1 MLQLRK
7 EELEKIDTEGVL
19 QLKELAAPVLKRRKE
34 LYQRYT
40 RKRNPL
46 AIMGAPG
53 PEEQRGVPFEYYI
66 ATIVQGYLGGK
77 APLYRV
83 SKRSGDNVPGWLQ
96 QDQDDS
102 GGMPDEEYV
111 QQYTD
116 VIDYI
121 RRYNDDGATFTEL
134 IHDYIITGAAYLYI
148 YQNQAKEIV
157 YTRSD
162 SLQTISIYDYNSPAN
177 QIGSLRVWEQSD
189 LGGSV
194 RPYTELIIPRG
205 QGYVKQ
211 LYVDE
216 GVGLG
221 LKEETP
227 IYWED
232 IPFVSFEQPDGIA
245 VFEAAIQP
253 IELYEQLVN
262 NLANMT
268 KYNDRDAKLLIY
280 GYDDAGP
287 AGSPERNRLDNELQ
301 MARTIFVG
309 EGGKVEWLLKQ
320 VDYAGTL
327 EVSRNLHDLI
337 TMLTGVPNL
346 TDEAFSNADNASALG
361 YKLYALDQYSA
372 IADRV
377 FRKGYLRLWE
387 IITARLNQLADPLN
401 RGKKVFDFRD
411 ISVVMQRNIPTDRDK
426 NIDRAV
432 KLKESQL
439 TSHQTALDE
448 AGLELDALEELG
460 RLEEEEN
467 REFNQVAA
475 RNVDLIAGVPNG

>member
-7 EELEKIDTEGVL
+7 EELEKIETEGVL
-19 QLKELAAPVLKRRKE
+19 QLKGLAAPVLKRRKE

-53 PEEQRGVPFEYYI
+53 PEEQRGIPFEYYI

-96 QDQDDS
+96 PDEEA
-102 GGMPDEEYV
+102 GGMSDEEYV

-162 SLQTISIYDYNSPAN
+162 ALQTVAIYDYSSPAN
-177 QIGSLRVWEQSD
+177 QIGSLRVWEQAGLDSIA
-189 LGGSV
+189 
-194 RPYTELIIPRG
+194 RPYMELILPRG
-205 QGYVKQ
+205 ARFVKR
-211 LYVDE
+211 LYTDE
-216 GVGLG
+216 GDGLA
-221 LKEETP
+221 LKEEIP

-253 IELYEQLVN
+253 IDLYEQLLN

-268 KYNDRDAKLLIY
+268 KYNDRDAKLLIRGY
-280 GYDDAGP
+280 GDAPPSGTLDR
-287 AGSPERNRLDNELQ
+287 SRLDRELQ
-301 MARTIFVG
+301 QAYTIFVG
-309 EGGKVEWLLKQ
+309 EGGEVEWLLKQ
-320 VDYAGTL
+320 VDYGGAL

-372 IADRV
+372 VADRV

-411 ISVVMQRNIPTDRDK
+411 VSVVMQRNIPTDRDK
-426 NIDRAV
+426 NIERAV
-432 KLKESQL
+432 KLKQSQL

-460 RLEEEEN
+460 RLEEEEA
-467 REFNQVAA
+467 REFNQVTA
-475 RNVDLIAGVPNG
+475 RNGDLMEGVLNG